1 MLDQY
6 LKVALRQNQEKQA
19 SAELRSVLDKLPL
32 NDLFKIATGQKLAH
46 ESTTPSDGPSWLEQ
60 FKGTAMLPAAV
71 ELERKAIEIEAAQAQ
86 AYASNEESFRGKDQ
100 INLQKRLLEVQLAE
114 QGEAAAVPP
123 QHAEQVSQ
131 EASAGAQPQEPPPG
145 AGPPPADAVAA
156 EEPPKMASIRRAFR
170 KVAAGDLPSLPS
182 SPQMAAETAGAGK
195 TPSLAQPNAVA
206 PPSMKMAEAVG
217 RRMAQMDKVALSGA
231 AIGAGLGG
239 LAGLAGGLQKDEHG
253 NRHILQGIAGGVGG
267 AAVGAGL
274 GHAAGRLSGNY
285 QMARQLAPEAGR
297 MKALQEAGGATAHG
311 LKMDAKD
318 IKNKLM
324 PSKAVPAAAKPAA
337 APATTPVV
345 PDLPTSATPP
355 VAAASTPAVPD
366 LPSPAVP
373 QVAKAPYVSDTPN
386 RRDYLNRGKDSLG
399 TLLQQPETPQ
409 LVNPYAK
416 PNGTQGALKDI
427 EARLGDF
434 EQKKAAS
441 ARFKFRAALMGI

>member
-217 RRMAQMDKVALSGA
+217 RQMARMDKVALSGA
-231 AIGAGLGG
+231 AIGAGVGG

-274 GHAAGRLSGNY
+274 GHAAGKFHGNY
-285 QMARQLAPEAGR
+285 QVASAANKALGEKAVGAGELLKNTAKTTKDGLVNDAKALKERVMPAKAAPVAPELPAQ
-297 MKALQEAGGATAHG
+297 A
-311 LKMDAKD
+311 
-318 IKNKLM
+318 
-324 PSKAVPAAAKPAA
+324 PPAAP
-337 APATTPVV
+337 PVV
-345 PDLPTSATPP
+345 PELAAPP
-355 VAAASTPAVPD
+355 VAAPPVSAAGPELSATES
-366 LPSPAVP
+366 SPAVI
-373 QVAKAPYVSDTPN
+373 AANILRK
-386 RRDYLNRGKDSLG
+386 
-399 TLLQQPETPQ
+399 
-409 LVNPYAK
+409 
-416 PNGTQGALKDI
+416 
-427 EARLGDF
+427 
-434 EQKKAAS
+434 KKAA
-441 ARFKFRAALMGI
+441 ARFKFRAALMGV